1 MIAVGGQFGYD
12 DAAFGSRWVHVMA
25 THLSQPA
32 KAGVSVVRFGP
43 YALDLN
49 RVELRKSGRPIRLPP
64 QASRVLALVAS
75 RPGELVTRAEI
86 QQEIWGKD
94 AFVDF
99 ERGLNCCIKQ
109 VRDALGDHAENPSY
123 LETVP
128 RRGYRFIARVQ
139 EATAVVVEKPPEPQ
153 IVSKRT
159 KPWRFVILL
168 LGLVIAV
175 LAGSI
180 VLGRFWSVKSEP
192 PNTIVLAVLPF
203 ENLSPNSN
211 EDYFADG
218 MTDALI
224 ADLAQIRA
232 MRVISRTS
240 AMHYKGTR
248 MPLQQI
254 ARALKADVIVE
265 GAVLRLGGRVRVT
278 AQLIDAAT
286 DQHLWSRKYERDIRD
301 VLNLQ
306 REVARA
312 IAAEIKVQ
320 LAPQEQARLA
330 AVPAVSPEAH
340 EAYLRGRYHWN
351 KRNEEAIEN
360 AIRYF
365 LEATRREP
373 RFALAYAGLAD
384 SYAVMAYWE
393 EGRLSPREALAKA
406 KVAATKA
413 LELDPHLAEAHT
425 SLAVAKME
433 YDWDWEGAER
443 EFRRAIEL
451 NPSYAT
457 GRHWYS
463 SYLAAMGRHD
473 EAMEESKRAQELDP
487 FSLIINSSIGRHYY
501 QDRKYDQAIE
511 QYRRTLELD
520 PNFAVAHFNLGL
532 AYERKGLLDEA
543 IAEMQK
549 ALTLSGGSARMLAG
563 LGHAYAMGGRE
574 SEARQILGELRQ
586 RSKHTRISAYTMA
599 IVCVG
604 FKEKHRD
611 RDETFEWLEKAYAER
626 SGSLPYLNADPRFD
640 DLRLD
645 PRFQNL
651 VTRVGLP
658 Q

>member
-1 MIAVGGQFGYD
+1 MVVDRGPVEVN
-12 DAAFGSRWVHVMA
+12 DASQSAFVEAGMA
-25 THLSQPA
+25 THPSQAPKSGA
-32 KAGVSVVRFGP
+32 SMVRFGP

-49 RVELRKSGRPIRLPP
+49 LVELRKSGRPIRLPP
-64 QASRVLALVAS
+64 QASKVLALVAS

-86 QQEIWGKD
+86 QQEIWGNG

-99 ERGLNCCIKQ
+99 EQGLNCCIKQ
-109 VRDALGDHAENPSY
+109 VRDALGDHAEKPVY

-139 EATAVVVEKPPEPQ
+139 PPQPAVGVVESPRESLRRRLRKLTLLGLGVIAVVVAG
-153 IVSKRT
+153 T
-159 KPWRFVILL
+159 
-168 LGLVIAV
+168 IAHT
-175 LAGSI
+175 
-180 VLGRFWSVKSEP
+180 RFWNVQKEP
-192 PNTIVLAVLPF
+192 VNAVVLAVLPF
-203 ENLSPNSN
+203 EDLSPVSS

-224 ADLAQIRA
+224 ADLAQIGA
-232 MRVISRTS
+232 IRVISRTS
-240 AMHYKGTR
+240 VMHYKGIR

-265 GAVLRLGGRVRVT
+265 GAVVRQGGRVRVT
-278 AQLIDAAT
+278 AQLIDAET
-286 DQHLWSRKYERDIRD
+286 DQHLWSQKYENDIRD
-301 VLNLQ
+301 ILSLQ
-306 REVARA
+306 RELARA

-330 AVPAVSPEAH
+330 SVPAVNPEAH
-340 EAYLRGRYHWN
+340 EAYLRGRYYWN

-360 AIRYF
+360 AIRFF
-365 LEATRREP
+365 LEATHKEP
-373 RFALAYAGLAD
+373 QFALAYAGLAD

-393 EGRLSPREALAKA
+393 EGKVSPREALGKA
-406 KVAATKA
+406 KTAATRA
-413 LELDPHLAEAHT
+413 LELDPNLAEAHT

-463 SYLAAMGRHD
+463 SYLAAMGRHN
-473 EAMEESKRAQELDP
+473 EAMEQSRRAQELDP
-487 FSLIINSSIGRHYY
+487 FSLIINTSIGHRYY
-501 QDRKYDQAIE
+501 LSRKYDQAIE

-532 AYERKGLLDEA
+532 AHEGKGAFSEA

-549 ALTLSGGSARMLAG
+549 ALALSGGSARMQAG
-563 LGHAYAMGGRE
+563 LGHVYGIAGRK
-574 SEARQILGELRQ
+574 SDAKRILDELKQ
-586 RSKHTRISAYTMA
+586 RSKHTRISAYA
-599 IVCVG
+599 IALVCVG
-604 FKEKHRD
+604 LREKGKGK
-611 RDETFEWLEKAYAER
+611 DETFEWLEKAYGER
-626 SGSLPYLNADPRFD
+626 SSSLPYLNVDPRFD
-640 DLRLD
+640 DLRQD

-651 VTRVGLP
+651 VTRIGLP
-658 Q
+658 H